1 MHSKSMIPTP
11 GLAITFRRLDIR
23 VPNKKAGTQEEWEC
37 QQKPQPPHT
46 PRIPSH
52 WWKAIPDKEWPKY
65 AQVPQ
70 QQPPHEDEEKKE
82 ASTPED
88 EDANIQDQ
96 PKANKDTRPRAGGH
110 QVRPGQVKRNRIRN
124 VKPTALRAENMVA
137 ARGMLERVVR

>member
-1 MHSKSMIPTP
+1 MNSKSMIPSP

-23 VPNKKAGTQEEWEC
+23 VPNKETRSQEEWEC
-37 QQKPQPPHT
+37 QQKPQPPLT

-70 QQPPHEDEEKKE
+70 QQSPHEDEEKKE

-96 PKANKDTRPRAGGH
+96 PKANKDTRPRACGH
-110 QVRPGQVKRNRIRN
+110 QVR
-124 VKPTALRAENMVA
+124 
-137 ARGMLERVVR
+137 